1 MKDARAWVEHLRAH
15 IPLALAG
22 EDPEGVH
29 QVRVAGRRLRVYLD
43 LLGWRVLQDDL
54 RRLVRGAGRVRDLEV
69 ALGTPLW
76 LSPQGGPQ
84 EGGEGPGLPQGF
96 RRFLEAE
103 LRLARQ
109 ALPALLAS
117 LWMEALL
124 RALSVLPPLDKGVA
138 AKNLK
143 RLVARAEARLAAL
156 RREPSLE
163 ALHAYRRALRRV
175 RYAKEFLELPTKRE
189 RALQEVLGRLQDLEV
204 LLGLLAA
211 YLAQTPDPEAAALR
225 ERLEAK
231 RQKGLAEVWAHL
243 GLA

>member
-1 MKDARAWVEHLRAH
+1 MRDARAWVEHLRAH
-15 IPLALAG
+15 LPVALSG

-69 ALGTPLW
+69 ALTGPLA
-76 LSPQGGPQ
+76 
-84 EGGEGPGLPQGF
+84 LPSGF
-96 RRFLEAE
+96 RAYLAEE
-103 LRLARQ
+103 LRLARTN
-109 ALPALLAS
+109 LPGLLDS
-117 LWMEALL
+117 PWMEALL
-124 RALSVLPPLDKGVA
+124 QALSVLPPLDAKVA
-138 AKNLK
+138 EKNLE

-189 RALQEVLGRLQDLEV
+189 RALQEVLGGLQDLDV

-211 YLAQTPDPEAAALR
+211 YLAQTPDPEATALR
-225 ERLEAK
+225 ERLEAE
-231 RQKGLAEVWAHL
+231 RQKGLAEVCPHL